1 MIKKIIGGIALVIL
15 IAIAVF
21 NSILNNPKD
30 NSNLYSSLTLANIV
44 ALAEE
49 SESAGLDTKY
59 VRKPFNCEITG
70 NGKIKLVGG
79 TIVEVKGSLSFSGG
93 LVCESGGKA
102 TCTPTEC
109 ASLWQWIFN

>member
-15 IAIAVF
+15 ITIAVF

-49 SESAGLDTKY
+49 SESGG
-59 VRKPFNCEITG
+59 G
-70 NGKIKLVGG
+70 NS
-79 TIVEVKGSLSFSGG
+79 TTCRCSSDNPEVCS
-93 LVCESGGKA
+93 A
-102 TCTPTEC
+102 ANTEQTC
-109 ASLWQWIFN
+109 ASGVNVQCWNYNLNCR